1 MIDVIIK
8 TYLNKGAL
16 FLDSNNILWKYK
28 DNKYIGKRAIQT
40 KDLRQVWIED
50 VNKEDIKSYMS
61 GEYADYNEIFT
72 KLNI

>member
-1 MIDVIIK
+1 MLKI
-8 TYLNKGAL
+8 YLQKGSL

-61 GEYADYNEIFT
+61 GKEADYKEIFT
-72 KLNI
+72 QINI